1 MIVHPWHGIEP
12 GSQAPEIVD
21 CVIEVPRGSR
31 NKYELDKKSGLLRLD
46 RVLYSAVFYPAN
58 YGFIPRTYC
67 DDSDPL
73 DILVLGQESVVPM
86 CIMTA
91 RPIGVMQMID
101 QDEEDDKIIA
111 IHEHDPAFSHFRD
124 INQLPI
130 HTLDELQN
138 FFEDYKKLE
147 KKHVRIERFKGCEDA
162 QEIVSLSMKL
172 YERTFNADGSKRH
185 DAPVLASEQK
195 KADAREE
202 AARLALLKET
212 SDEAPEVE
220 SRTPSRSTR
229 IDHARRAAARNE
241 AGDSHEET
249 APRINATESS
259 TRSPFNIDALDAD
272 TLETHKV
279 RE

>member
-12 GSQAPEIVD
+12 GPRSPEIVD

-58 YGFIPRTYC
+58 YGFIPQTYC
-67 DDSDPL
+67 DDRDPL

-111 IHEHDPAFSHFRD
+111 IHEHDPAFSHYRD
-124 INQLPI
+124 INELPR
-130 HTLDELQN
+130 HTLNELQN

-147 KKHVRIERFKGCEDA
+147 HKKVRIERFKGCEEA
-162 QEIVSLSMKL
+162 QKILLTSLEL
-172 YERTFNADGSKRH
+172 YNQSFDSAGLKRH
-185 DAPVLASEQK
+185 DAPVLASEM
-195 KADAREE
+195 ARE
-202 AARLALLKET
+202 AAHNAAQRVLDVE
-212 SDEAPEVE
+212 EGEVLE
-220 SRTPSRSTR
+220 QTSRTPSRSAR
-229 IDHARRAAARNE
+229 AEAARRAAARNE
-241 AGDSHEET
+241 AGDIHEET
-249 APRINATESS
+249 APRINASEPLN
-259 TRSPFNIDALDAD
+259 TRSGFPLD
-272 TLETHKV
+272 
-279 RE
+279 